1 MNANLDIKH
10 QISCQ
15 GWSFGRVKQI
25 INVDMKIYEETAR
38 NVYHRGTFIKITQT
52 ALKIKC

>member
-25 INVDMKIYEETAR
+25 INVDMNIYEETAR